1 MSMTKNPNRLM
12 YSRANQAFV
21 FTFGDQLLRMGDNP
35 MFYRQK
41 SDAIRAALRQGLL
54 VDKQGHI
61 TSVESD
67 EGLDGSGFR
76 NAVDLGV
83 RSVMKVEG
91 KIINTPGRW
100 VAWEST
106 EGKNKPE
113 LLVAIEQQ
121 INGKWWPTGGSWS
134 VETLVNGSSWS
145 KPLTSDEIA
154 IDYGQKWYGGNAQ
167 AAIKAAL
174 KLDKGNLGVASAL
187 EGMATLRTRVGT
199 RVRFVPN
206 PGSYL
211 LYSNPPE
218 EGEEGTVTTVSFG
231 GAGKRSSLK
240 GPGGGLLYIEWD
252 KHGHMGVSPRD
263 VEVIGKSKQSAGA
276 KGLGEAH
283 QINVFSAK
291 TRGGKYAVEAWRA
304 EPEGSKTYRYETFT
318 SDKSGRRRDSF
329 ICTEQGLRDRL
340 ARTLRLAKGDGINY
354 QITHDEIGVGGQLG
368 EVSDGRSADMLSREA
383 YEAAKELYTERNN
396 QGMGYSPYRDVVGDD
411 TVAAAIEAAESD
423 DWEVVWV
430 ANDPSEITVLKWRD
444 GDMLGI
450 GGDSRGRN
458 PLAVDLSEHPRR

>member
-1 MSMTKNPNRLM
+1 
-12 YSRANQAFV
+12 
-21 FTFGDQLLRMGDNP
+21 
-35 MFYRQK
+35 
-41 SDAIRAALRQGLL
+41 
-54 VDKQGHI
+54 
-61 TSVESD
+61 
-67 EGLDGSGFR
+67 
-76 NAVDLGV
+76 
-83 RSVMKVEG
+83 
-91 KIINTPGRW
+91 
-100 VAWEST
+100 
-106 EGKNKPE
+106 

-174 KLDKGNLGVASAL
+174 KLDKGNLGAASAL

-218 EGEEGTVTTVSFG
+218 EGEEGTVSTVSFG

-291 TRGGKYAVEAWRA
+291 TRGGKYAIEAWRIDSSA
-304 EPEGSKTYRYETFT
+304 AGRVVYRYETF
-318 SDKSGRRRDSF
+318 KSGKSDGAGVAY
-329 ICTEQGLRDRL
+329 TEQDLRNNL
-340 ARTLRLAKGDGINY
+340 ARTLRFAKDDDGINY
-354 QITHDEIGVGGQLG
+354 TITHDEIGVGGQLG
-368 EVSDGRSADMLSREA
+368 EVSDGRSAGMLSRDA

>member
-1 MSMTKNPNRLM
+1 MNVAKNPNRLM

-67 EGLDGSGFR
+67 EGLNGTGFD

-91 KIINTPGRW
+91 KTTNTPARW

-121 INGKWWPTGGSWS
+121 INGKWWPAGGPWS
-134 VETLVNGSSWS
+134 VEMLVNGSRWS
-145 KPLTSDEIA
+145 APHTSDEIA
-154 IDYGQKWYGGNAQ
+154 IDFGAKWYGTNTMVALD
-167 AAIKAAL
+167 AAR
-174 KLDKGNLGVASAL
+174 KLSKGGNLGEASAL
-187 EGMATLRTRVGT
+187 EGIATLRTRVGT
-199 RVRFVPN
+199 RVRFTPN
-206 PGSYL
+206 PASYA
-211 LYSNPPE
+211 LYCHCGEPSCNNDPPE
-218 EGEEGTVTTVSFG
+218 IGEEGTVATVSFG

-252 KHGHMGVSPRD
+252 EHGYQGVSPRD
-263 VEVIGKSKQSAGA
+263 VEVIGKSKSKSKHSAG
-276 KGLGEAH
+276 
-283 QINVFSAK
+283 
-291 TRGGKYAVEAWRA
+291 
-304 EPEGSKTYRYETFT
+304 
-318 SDKSGRRRDSF
+318 
-329 ICTEQGLRDRL
+329 QG
-340 ARTLRLAKGDGINY
+340 
-354 QITHDEIGVGGQLG
+354 IG
-368 EVSDGRSADMLSREA
+368 MLSRDA
-383 YEAAKELYTERNN
+383 YEAAKDLYTERNN
-396 QGMGYSPYRDVVGDD
+396 QGMGYTPFTDVVGDD
-411 TVAAAIEAAESD
+411 TVEAAIEAAESD

-430 ANDPSEITVLKWRD
+430 ANDPSEITVLKNGD

-450 GGDSRGRN
+450 GGDGMGRN
-458 PLAVDLSEHPRR
+458 SWAVDLSEHLIR